1 MDNKE
6 KVERFMEEFSGLVEK
21 YRLDL
26 IIVTDSDCHYGVCF
40 GFKDID
46 TGEIVYKI
54 KGVE

>member
-1 MDNKE
+1 MSNKE
-6 KVERFMEEFSGLVEK
+6 KVKKFMSEFSDLVEK

-26 IIVTDSDCHYGVCF
+26 IIVADSDCCYGVCF

-46 TGEIVYKI
+46 TGKIVHKV

>member
-6 KVERFMEEFSGLVEK
+6 KVEKFMGEFSNLVEK

-46 TGEIVYKI
+46 TGEIVYKV